1 MSGEPIGQAIF
12 KTLGAALGGGLGATL
27 AAAFAVGTAGIGAWF
42 APAMTMLGELLGTF
56 VGDLLYELFLGGG
69 WKAALDKLKGALSGV
84 WKLLFGATK
93 AIFNFFKNGFS
104 TFIDT
109 FPMVKFPE
117 TGIGSMLANVLSINP
132 IYKALLNWKVPDWR
146 VIPKAI
152 RGFSLRKLLDS
163 LPSIPEMLGFVFN
176 LHPLLKPL
184 VKDGKV
190 EGMPA
195 IWQLANPVF
204 MVKHLASS
212 FFGIGKPEGK
222 KETSAKSEEG
232 AAGGEKSEEDRKAEE
247 KERKK
252 EEAKKNREEIKKK
265 IGNVVGKVGGFF
277 KNFCIGIK
285 SAVGSQINKRK
296 EKAKIMKAKA
306 SKLKESVGGFF
317 SKVGKGIKNVGGAI
331 ISKHPAVMAS
341 KAVGGAFTKKKG
353 KGGKS
358 WEEYKNSRRYQQRQ
372 EKINAIKGGSTFSPV
387 NEALNS
393 KGLEQFAFYE
403 DPAAGGGTVIMEVP
417 VPVGAGA
424 GAPPAEESSS
434 IGGGS
439 GGKSSSPFMV
449 LYRGDG

>member
-117 TGIGSMLANVLSINP
+117 TGIGTILANVLSINP
-132 IYKALLNWKVPDWR
+132 IYKALLNWKVPDWQ

-190 EGMPA
+190 EGFPA
-195 IWQLANPVF
+195 IWQLMNPVF

-222 KETSAKSEEG
+222 KEISAKSEEG
-232 AAGGEKSEEDRKAEE
+232 AAGGEKSEE
-247 KERKK
+247 
-252 EEAKKNREEIKKK
+252 
-265 IGNVVGKVGGFF
+265 
-277 KNFCIGIK
+277 
-285 SAVGSQINKRK
+285 
-296 EKAKIMKAKA
+296 
-306 SKLKESVGGFF
+306 
-317 SKVGKGIKNVGGAI
+317 
-331 ISKHPAVMAS
+331 
-341 KAVGGAFTKKKG
+341 
-353 KGGKS
+353 
-358 WEEYKNSRRYQQRQ
+358 YK
-372 EKINAIKGGSTFSPV
+372 
-387 NEALNS
+387 
-393 KGLEQFAFYE
+393 
-403 DPAAGGGTVIMEVP
+403 
-417 VPVGAGA
+417 
-424 GAPPAEESSS
+424 
-434 IGGGS
+434 
-439 GGKSSSPFMV
+439 
-449 LYRGDG
+449 